1 MGEDPVISRQVEA
14 GGPNSVRGRTSSM
27 NPYTNEMRPLRN
39 GVVKDDPEEIE
50 ILHTDTLIKKV
61 FI

>member
-1 MGEDPVISRQVEA
+1 MGEDPVISRQGEA
-14 GGPNSVRGRTSSM
+14 GGPNAVRGRTSSM
-27 NPYTNEMRPLRN
+27 NLYTNEMRPSRN
-39 GVVKDDPEEIE
+39 GVVKDGPEEIE